1 LKQASDRGS
10 NKLKPDVKP
19 DEVEN
24 PRGAIFDFREFKNQ
38 TNSNELFRL

>member
-24 PRGAIFDFREFKNQ
+24 PRGAIFDFREFKK
-38 TNSNELFRL
+38 SN